1 MKSYSRDLIKQLQV
15 IKQLEHKEI
24 LQQILLEQLQQILQ
38 ALLYFDFTI

>member
-1 MKSYSRDLIKQLQV
+1 MKNYSRDLIKQLQV